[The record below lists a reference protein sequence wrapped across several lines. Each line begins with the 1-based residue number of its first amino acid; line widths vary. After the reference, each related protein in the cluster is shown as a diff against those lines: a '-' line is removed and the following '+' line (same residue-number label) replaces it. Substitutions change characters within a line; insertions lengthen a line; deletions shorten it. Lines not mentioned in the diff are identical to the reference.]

1 MSFWETFPKKR
12 LLIEVSLWS
21 ADFTCF
27 GDEIRRMEPYADLY
41 HFDVSDG
48 HFVPGLLFFADLV
61 SALRPLTAKPFHVHL
76 MTTQP
81 LSHIDSFIEA
91 GANLI
96 SIHAENGPL
105 TPAALLAIRKKGAG
119 AGMAVGLDTPPEQ
132 VLPYLELIDL
142 VILMGTPMGI
152 KGIEP
157 SRDAFE
163 RILHMQALI
172 AEAGMVEQVKVE
184 ADGGIRRHTVPD
196 LRQNG
201 ADLIV
206 AGSLAF
212 KAPDLEETFN
222 WLRGLPTGASA

>member
-1 MSFWETFPKKR
+1 MSFWETFPKQR

-27 GDEIRRMEPYADLY
+27 GDEIRRMDPYADLY

-61 SALRPLTAKPFHVHL
+61 SALRPLTDKPFHVHL
-76 MTTQP
+76 MATQP

-105 TPAALLAIRKKGAG
+105 TPAALQAIRKKGAG
-119 AGMAVGLDTPPEQ
+119 AGMAVGLDTRLEH
-132 VLPYLELIDL
+132 VMPYLDLIDV
-142 VILMGTPMGI
+142 VILMGTPIGV

-157 SRDAFE
+157 SHYAFE
-163 RILHMQALI
+163 RMRHMQVLI
-172 AEAGMVEQVKVE
+172 TEAGMVEQVKVE
-184 ADGGIRRHTVPD
+184 ADGGIRHHTVPG

-212 KAPDLEETFN
+212 NARDLDETFT
-222 WLRGLPTGASA
+222 WLHGLPIGAST